1 MARRRRLLVPE
12 AQQGMD
18 QLKESVMK
26 RDGYQVSSDNPNDVK
41 YEVAKELNIPLQH
54 GRNGHLTS
62 VQAGKIGGQIGGR
75 MVKELIKMAQETLNK
90 K

>member
-12 AQQGMD
+12 AQHGMD
-18 QLKESVMK
+18 QLKGNVMK
-26 RDGYQVSSDNPNDVK
+26 QDGYEVSSGNPNDVK
-41 YEVAKELNIPLQH
+41 YEVAEELNIPLQH
-54 GRNGHLTS
+54 GKNGHLTS
-62 VQAGKIGGQIGGR
+62 KQAGKIGGQIGGR